1 MRTRGL
7 VVVVMVLAAAS
18 GLLGGCRA
26 RGVRVL
32 ADERLQRPIEEG
44 LNLFEMRTGQRLRV
58 TYASPE
64 RIDVLLHT
72 GSHDVLIVDL
82 AQVDAQPVT
91 SLFDRS
97 SARALGKTAGGVTLG
112 CVMRRNAAKRRDV
125 TALWRFL
132 QEDEV
137 GVVLRAAGVTPVGS
151 GTGQMPR

>member
-1 MRTRGL
+1 MRTRGI
-7 VVVVMVLAAAS
+7 VVVVLALALAS
-18 GLLGGCRA
+18 GLLGACRA

-58 TYASPE
+58 TYASRE

-72 GSHDVLIVDL
+72 GAHDVLIVDV

-91 SLFDRS
+91 SLFDLET
-97 SARALGKTAGGVTLG
+97 ARVLGKTAGGVTLG
-112 CVMRRNAAKRRDV
+112 CVMRRNASRRGEV
-125 TALWRFL
+125 TALWQFL

-137 GVVLRAAGVTPVGS
+137 GAVLRAAGVKPVGGATS
-151 GTGQMPR
+151 PTP